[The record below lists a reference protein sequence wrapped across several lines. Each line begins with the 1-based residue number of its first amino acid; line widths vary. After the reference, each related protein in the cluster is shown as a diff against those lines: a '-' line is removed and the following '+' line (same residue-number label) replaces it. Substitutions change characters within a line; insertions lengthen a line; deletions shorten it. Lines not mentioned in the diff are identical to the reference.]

1 MLTKNQTRDV
11 ERVESSLI
19 QTILDLRLLFGV
31 GARELRVA
39 KFLDLGLDS
48 LTAAHLREIIAEEF
62 HCEIPEALVG
72 LELDTVRKCAEYI
85 VKNSTLS
92 GRETD

>member
-1 MLTKNQTRDV
+1 
-11 ERVESSLI
+11 
-19 QTILDLRLLFGV
+19 LLFGV

-48 LTAAHLREIIAEEF
+48 LTAAHLREVITEQF
-62 HCEIPEALVG
+62 DCEIPEALVG

-85 VKNSTLS
+85 VMNSS
-92 GRETD
+92 SNHGTD